1 MKIAVERD
9 PLQELNI
16 CKFTFCYCPTK
27 NIKPFILCLFRMLGD
42 YLQAYQNFQTSNK
55 LDYDDAVHDWLKE
68 VTPNVSNKI
77 EI

>member
-1 MKIAVERD
+1 
-9 PLQELNI
+9 
-16 CKFTFCYCPTK
+16 
-27 NIKPFILCLFRMLGD
+27 MLGD